1 MWVTVGLF
9 GFYLIKPLFSFRSNK
24 EHKTEVFR
32 NECPELFAAIDDV
45 GEKTGAKKPKHVYLS
60 PGTNAC
66 VFFNRSFWSIFFP
79 VRKNLEIGLG
89 LFNST
94 SIVELKAI
102 MAHEFGHFS
111 QRSMRIV
118 SSIYITNSIIA
129 EMIDNDAWDNMIY
142 KWRKSK
148 WDLLCLTGN
157 LVYWMTYYIQKLTFQ
172 MYKFVQKE
180 YLKLSRNMEYNAD
193 TIAAN
198 SIGKKAFIS
207 SLYKVEIISV
217 IDDFYNN
224 ILRHMISKN
233 EIVANY
239 ETGYKIVEQRIKEYE
254 NYDFSEKKFIT
265 EDYKHECPSKIKL
278 EQIWSTH
285 PSLDDRVINIERAKG
300 CKTNELDKRPSLLLV
315 NENIR
320 QKIYADKLNS
330 IIEESDA
337 APATIDNNT
346 FDKFKIGR
354 AHV

>member
-1 MWVTVGLF
+1 MLSEIQKTGLNTIFRICIFLLYYIALICIGAAILYGASFATRYIMSDVIDARPTDLSYKLLIIAGLIIMWVTVGLF

-45 GEKTGAKKPKHVYLS
+45 AEKTGAKKPKHVYLS

-193 TIAAN
+193 R
-198 SIGKKAFIS
+198 K
-207 SLYKVEIISV
+207 SV
-217 IDDFYNN
+217 
-224 ILRHMISKN
+224 
-233 EIVANY
+233 V
-239 ETGYKIVEQRIKEYE
+239 
-254 NYDFSEKKFIT
+254 
-265 EDYKHECPSKIKL
+265 
-278 EQIWSTH
+278 
-285 PSLDDRVINIERAKG
+285 
-300 CKTNELDKRPSLLLV
+300 
-315 NENIR
+315 
-320 QKIYADKLNS
+320 
-330 IIEESDA
+330 
-337 APATIDNNT
+337 
-346 FDKFKIGR
+346 
-354 AHV
+354 

>member
-1 MWVTVGLF
+1 
-9 GFYLIKPLFSFRSNK
+9 
-24 EHKTEVFR
+24 
-32 NECPELFAAIDDV
+32 
-45 GEKTGAKKPKHVYLS
+45 
-60 PGTNAC
+60 
-66 VFFNRSFWSIFFP
+66 
-79 VRKNLEIGLG
+79 
-89 LFNST
+89 
-94 SIVELKAI
+94 
-102 MAHEFGHFS
+102 
-111 QRSMRIV
+111 
-118 SSIYITNSIIA
+118 
-129 EMIDNDAWDNMIY
+129 MIDNDAWDNMIY

-346 FDKFKIGR
+346 FDKFIYDTLFSKKISRQMLPFFDRNIISFDPDDNYNIPKQNPFNKKNTYAIKEFFRDSDYYVLQIGR
-354 AHV
+354 SHV